1 MAARNVRVRV
11 ESKRATV
18 ITEVNKV
25 MRRKVAAMGI
35 EGRRVLLEEVLVG
48 QRYGREYVLPGTLGK
63 KTWRASRPGE
73 PPATRLGD
81 LRRSYKVG
89 KLEETAGRVSVKL
102 GSNLPYA
109 PLLEYGTRRMDERP
123 HLFPAMVIAQPRFAQ
138 ILRGEWGI

>member
-25 MRRKVAAMGI
+25 MRRKVAAMGV
-35 EGRRVLLEEVLVG
+35 EYRRTLVEEVLVG
-48 QRYGREYVLPGTLGK
+48 QRSGRTYKVPGTNRMY
-63 KTWRASRPGE
+63 RASRPGE
-73 PPATRLGD
+73 PPASRTGD

-89 KLEETAGRVSVKL
+89 RVEETAGRASVKV
-102 GSNLPYA
+102 GSPLDYA
-109 PLLEYGTRRMDERP
+109 EYLEHNMNRE
-123 HLFPAMVIAQPRFAQ
+123 HLEPAAELAKPRLEA

>member
-25 MRRKVAAMGI
+25 MRRKVAAMGV
-35 EGRRVLLEEVLVG
+35 EYRRTLAEEVLVG
-48 QRYGREYVLPGTLGK
+48 QRSGRMYRVPGTNRMY
-63 KTWRASRPGE
+63 RASRPGE
-73 PPATRLGD
+73 PPASRTGD

-89 KLEETAGRVSVKL
+89 NLEEHAGRVQVKV
-102 GSNLPYA
+102 GSALDYA
-109 PLLEYGTRRMDERP
+109 EYLEHNMNRE
-123 HLFPAMVIAQPRFAQ
+123 HLEPAAELAKPRLEA

>member
-11 ESKRATV
+11 ESRRATV

-25 MRRKVAAMGI
+25 MRRKVAAMGV
-35 EGRRVLLEEVLVG
+35 EYRRTLVEEVLVG
-48 QRYGREYVLPGTLGK
+48 QRYGREYTLPGTLGK

-89 KLEETAGRVSVKL
+89 RVEETAGRASVKV
-102 GSNLPYA
+102 GSPLDYA
-109 PLLEYGTRRMDERP
+109 EYLEHNMNRE
-123 HLFPAMVIAQPRFAQ
+123 HLEPAAELAKPRLEA